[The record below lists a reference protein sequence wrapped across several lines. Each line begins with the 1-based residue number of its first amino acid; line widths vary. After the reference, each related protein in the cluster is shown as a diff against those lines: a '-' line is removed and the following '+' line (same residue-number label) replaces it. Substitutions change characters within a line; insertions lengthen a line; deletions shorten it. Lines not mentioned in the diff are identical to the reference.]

1 MGVFDKFGSI
11 MILMQNLSEV
21 RVSKN
26 SLIGIHELQDQVEG
40 VEGRWKKNKTDDTM
54 LVCNKRVTK

>member
-21 RVSKN
+21 CVSKN

>member
-1 MGVFDKFGSI
+1 MGVFDKFGLI
-11 MILMQNLSEV
+11 MILMQKLSEV

-40 VEGRWKKNKTDDTM
+40 VEGR
-54 LVCNKRVTK
+54 